1 MAAGVGGSSDGET
14 VGEETGVTGLPEVTG
29 DGFTVVGGDGVHA
42 AAVSTTKPASN
53 QNQRRGT
60 SDTPHDLTW
69 GLSERNALD

>member
-60 SDTPHDLTW
+60 SDTTHDLTW